1 MSMLTLTGQLINV
14 FNSPKGE
21 KDGKEYGG
29 QSKIQ
34 LLGEVVLQNGEA
46 KNELVT
52 LTTHEPSFFSE
63 LTGQLISVP
72 VSCFANGKSITYFI
86 PKGSK
91 PHTHQ

>member
-1 MSMLTLTGQLINV
+1 MSMLSLTGQLINV

-34 LLGEVVLQNGEA
+34 ILGEVVLQNGEA

-52 LTTHEPSFFSE
+52 LTTHEPSLFSE
-63 LTGQLISVP
+63 LTGKTISVP
-72 VSCFANGKSITYFI
+72 VSCFANGKSVTYFI
-86 PKGSK
+86 PKGST
-91 PHTHQ
+91 PYTH